1 MTLSNNGNAFK
12 KPLWILFAIL
22 VGHQIINA
30 AAFPVAKIGLFQF
43 DPLVYAFYRFLFCTL
58 GYLPFLIFIRRQTPI
73 ARKDRWKIFGIG
85 LLLIPF
91 NQVLFLIGQKMTS
104 AGHAS
109 VLFATTPIFVYLLAI
124 KFLGEKLTAVRSTGI
139 LIALTGVMIIL
150 FSGKIRFGSEYL
162 IGDLLVLVAVMAWAA
177 AMVAGKPLASRY
189 GAFRVMGTALGY
201 GSLVYMPF
209 GMIMAVRY
217 DYQNI
222 NYQGWLSIVYMA
234 VVVSIF
240 GYVIWYWVLKYLEAS
255 QVAVLQ
261 NIQPVAATAMAAVM
275 LGEPITPNLIV
286 GGIIVIGGVILAQV
300 RTGGKV
306 LAFDDKVIISK

>member
-1 MTLSNNGNAFK
+1 MPVSDNGNSFK
-12 KPLWILFAIL
+12 GPLWLLFAIL

-58 GYLPFLIFIRRQTPI
+58 GYLPFLIFIRHKTPI
-73 ARKDRWKIFGIG
+73 ARKDRLKIFGIG

-91 NQVLFLIGQKMTS
+91 NQVLFLMGQKMTS

-109 VLFATTPIFVYLLAI
+109 LLFATTPVFVYLLAI
-124 KFLGEKLTAVRSTGI
+124 KFLGEKLTAIRSTGI
-139 LIALTGVMIIL
+139 LIALTGVLVIL
-150 FSGKIRFGSEYL
+150 FSGRIRFGSEYL

-177 AMVAGKPLASRY
+177 ATVAGKPLASRY
-189 GAFRVMGTALGY
+189 GAFRVMGTGLVY

-209 GMIMAVRY
+209 GLIVAVRY

-240 GYVIWYWVLKYLEAS
+240 GYVVWYWVLKYLEAS

-261 NIQPVAATAMAAVM
+261 NIQPVAATALAAMM
-275 LGEPITPNLIV
+275 LGEPITPTLIV

-300 RTGGKV
+300 RIGGKA
-306 LAFDDKVIISK
+306 LTFDDKVITSK